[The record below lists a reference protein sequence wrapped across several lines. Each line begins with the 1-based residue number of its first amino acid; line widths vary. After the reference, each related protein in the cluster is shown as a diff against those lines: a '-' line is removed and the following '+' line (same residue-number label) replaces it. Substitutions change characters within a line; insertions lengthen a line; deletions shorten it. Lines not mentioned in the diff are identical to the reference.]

1 MQGGALSPLSRELLP
16 QSSERHQGGERTNWE
31 LALHLGQFINWIRG
45 HLRPQ
50 ANPRE
55 APLSPWSAV
64 RLLGTKTG
72 GLGSAQSFRSW
83 ESLKKVA
90 DHCTASVSPSVQW
103 PGSSR
108 PSGLSELSWELRER
122 MGRYISGAVM
132 ISSGACVPGMGLK
145 SSQKRVSQPRKPCLT
160 PARPGV
166 LDSGSLVTY
175 LLQAL
180 FLPRSH
186 SNIHPTSLMPGRG
199 NAGTWSKH
207 CFGIIWA
214 SFQTHT
220 LPFTSCVSQNSF
232 NQKNETES
240 QFK

>member
-16 QSSERHQGGERTNWE
+16 QSSERHQGGKRTNWE

-55 APLSPWSAV
+55 ALLSPWSAV

-90 DHCTASVSPSVQW
+90 DHCTASVSSSVQW

-108 PSGLSELSWELRER
+108 PSGLWELSWELRER
-122 MGRYISGAVM
+122 MGRSCHDFFWGLCAWDGPEKQPEKGVPTQKTMPRTCTSRGLGLQFPGYLSTASSIS
-132 ISSGACVPGMGLK
+132 PQKPLK
-145 SSQKRVSQPRKPCLT
+145 HPPNQFDARK
-160 PARPGV
+160 G
-166 LDSGSLVTY
+166 
-175 LLQAL
+175 
-180 FLPRSH
+180 
-186 SNIHPTSLMPGRG
+186 
-199 NAGTWSKH
+199 
-207 CFGIIWA
+207 
-214 SFQTHT
+214 
-220 LPFTSCVSQNSF
+220 
-232 NQKNETES
+232 
-240 QFK
+240 

>member
-103 PGSSR
+103 PGSISEGHPSR
-108 PSGLSELSWELRER
+108 THSTLKKRAHRTLRRNRPRVAARHRTGSWGQLSGTRMRMSGTKNQSLRRRRQQSGAGRTTPGILALPPTSWEP
-122 MGRYISGAVM
+122 GT
-132 ISSGACVPGMGLK
+132 SST
-145 SSQKRVSQPRKPCLT
+145 LT
-160 PARPGV
+160 
-166 LDSGSLVTY
+166 
-175 LLQAL
+175 
-180 FLPRSH
+180 
-186 SNIHPTSLMPGRG
+186 
-199 NAGTWSKH
+199 
-207 CFGIIWA
+207 
-214 SFQTHT
+214 
-220 LPFTSCVSQNSF
+220 
-232 NQKNETES
+232 
-240 QFK
+240 